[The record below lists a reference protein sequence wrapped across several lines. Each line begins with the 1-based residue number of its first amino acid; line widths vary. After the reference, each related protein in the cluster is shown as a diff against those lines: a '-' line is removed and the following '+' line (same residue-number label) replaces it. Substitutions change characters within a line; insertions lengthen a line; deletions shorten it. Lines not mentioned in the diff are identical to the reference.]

1 MKNLKQ
7 LLRKN
12 KDIVGSWFFFVISIY
27 FIHGIDAIIRLRK
40 GGHLGEYTELGMP
53 IHSVSKEGFPE
64 WLFIMVSGT
73 VMLIAA
79 YYLGRGLVF
88 SNWRKQTIQRRFLGI
103 LFFSLHIGVAA
114 VVYTFIGLSYVL
126 GTGIDS
132 L

>member
-12 KDIVGSWFFFVISIY
+12 KDIVGSWGFFLISIY
-27 FIHGIDAIIRLRK
+27 FIDGIDAIVRLRK
-40 GGHLGEYTELGMP
+40 GSRLGEYTELGMP
-53 IHSVSKEGFPE
+53 IHSVSKEGLPE
-64 WLFIMVSGT
+64 WLFIMVSGI
-73 VMLIAA
+73 VIMIVA

-88 SNWRKQTIQRRFLGI
+88 NNWRKQTIQRRFLGI
-103 LFFSLHIGVAA
+103 FFLSLHIGVAI
-114 VVYTFIGLSYVL
+114 VVYIFTGLSYVL